1 MTWTG
6 ISGYLVALSISIC
19 PTLFLNPAFVPHELH
34 HHACRTNDQ
43 QTGKSPR
50 VYKNFLKWWH
60 MIWYCHMTHSNFVW
74 HMASSHIMWYMSWCH
89 EKPSYVLWP
98 KVCHT
103 FLYGLTHVMWHHN
116 CVAWHMQRDT
126 LPYGVICATWTFRFS
141 VTHTMS
147 HLPITLH
154 DGCNHPN
161 RCDTCFV
168 THPMLC
174 DTWKGLQSS
183 RCANSGVKRM
193 PKQVLGSWHV
203 W

>member
-6 ISGYLVALSISIC
+6 ISGYLVTLSISIC

-103 FLYGLTHVMWHHN
+103 FLYGLTHVMWH
-116 CVAWHMQRDT
+116 
-126 LPYGVICATWTFRFS
+126 
-141 VTHTMS
+141 
-147 HLPITLH
+147 LPITLH
-154 DGCNHPN
+154 DKCNHPN